1 MQVRRKVNGGTP
13 LGGSLEPLPIVP
25 SRQPNSDEP
34 DCGSGPCLA
43 ALRDLCLRIASVGN
57 IDSPGDRHQREAMKP
72 LLTTCI
78 ALSCLSLSFAQGLQG
93 KVTLSGNT
101 SVKVSGH
108 SVALTWNASQN
119 ATSYN
124 VYRGSTHGGPYVKV
138 PSGVFGTAFTDVR
151 VTHNQT
157 LYYVT
162 TAVNGSSE
170 SGYSNEATATV
181 P

>member
-1 MQVRRKVNGGTP
+1 MNRAAAVASC
-13 LGGSLEPLPIVP
+13 LAGSRDSCLPIAQ
-25 SRQPNSDEP
+25 RGD
-34 DCGSGPCLA
+34 
-43 ALRDLCLRIASVGN
+43 
-57 IDSPGDRHQREAMKP
+57 IDAPGDRHEREAMKQ
-72 LLTTCI
+72 LLITCM
-78 ALSCLSLSFAQGLQG
+78 ALGCLSLSFAQGLQG
-93 KVTLSGNT
+93 NVTLSGNI

-124 VYRGSTHGGPYVKV
+124 VYRGTTHGGPYMKV
-138 PSGVFGTAFTDVR
+138 SSGIVSTAFTDVR

-170 SGYSNEATATV
+170 SGYSNEATATI

>member
-1 MQVRRKVNGGTP
+1 MKQLLITCMA
-13 LGGSLEPLPIVP
+13 LGYL
-25 SRQPNSDEP
+25 N
-34 DCGSGPCLA
+34 
-43 ALRDLCLRIASVGN
+43 
-57 IDSPGDRHQREAMKP
+57 
-72 LLTTCI
+72 
-78 ALSCLSLSFAQGLQG
+78 LSFAQGIQG

-124 VYRGSTHGGPYVKV
+124 VYRGTTQGGPYIKV
-138 PSGVFGTAFTDVR
+138 SSGIFSTAFTDVH

-170 SGYSNEATATV
+170 SGYSNEATATI